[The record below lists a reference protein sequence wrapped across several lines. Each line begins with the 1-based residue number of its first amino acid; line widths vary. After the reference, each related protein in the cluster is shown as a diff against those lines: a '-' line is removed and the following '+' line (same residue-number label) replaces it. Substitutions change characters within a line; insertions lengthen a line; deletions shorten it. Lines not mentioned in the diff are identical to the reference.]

1 MVFRVALY
9 AGGGAPKGGPRSGK
23 HIPRIDFPAAEPFR
37 AASRDGSNSPIQ
49 KSMVGP
55 SAQVGPGEM
64 KAPQLSSLLRRLTAC
79 PRHFESSRSGSTR
92 ATPLALDSPA
102 GRERVRLEEAGSG
115 EA

>member
-23 HIPRIDFPAAEPFR
+23 HIPRRDFPAAESFR

-49 KSMVGP
+49 KSMGGP
-55 SAQVGPGEM
+55 SAQVGEM
-64 KAPQLSSLLRRLTAC
+64 KLPQLSSLLRRLTAC

-92 ATPLALDSPA
+92 ATPLTLDSPPA
-102 GRERVRLEEAGSG
+102 ARLRVRLEEAASR